1 MKNIFSIF
9 KNHIKN
15 VFRIYRRDMKNIL
28 TSYVTL
34 AIIIAL
40 AILPSLYSWF
50 NIKACWDPYANT
62 KGLSVAVVNLDKGT
76 EFRNVK
82 INVGEDVVKKLA
94 NNQAI
99 GWKFVS
105 ESEAENGVKYGKYY
119 ASVTIP
125 KDFSQNLLS
134 IVTQDTPKK
143 GELIYSVNEKR
154 NAIAPK
160 ITQKGATNLQEEIT
174 RNFIE
179 TSSNTILSY
188 LNQFGIELEKMKPEL
203 KNIID
208 VIVSVDSSIPE
219 ISKDID
225 GFYSQ
230 SLDFQKYMQNVQN
243 SLPVTSDALNKALSI
258 AQTGNGYAS
267 KTQQSLQTI
276 SPFIKA
282 NLSLVKNTS
291 DNAETLLRELQ
302 DLKSSDT
309 GATRKILVDV
319 RDKYADGVKK
329 LDQVLSLLNSINNV
343 LSNSRLESFI
353 NNLSNIRNQMS
364 DQQNFI
370 SLLIDTIDRG
380 NQVLPGDI
388 NSAIQGA
395 NKISGTLGNMIDNF
409 DSETAPAIDQSLK
422 NFAGLSDDAVKMLQ
436 NMQTNMPLISSLIG
450 GINTA
455 SGSSVNKLKELKDK
469 FPKIQQDIHS
479 NSEKLKGL
487 SEDEKFNEITKILK
501 KDAKKESDFL
511 GNPIDLKQNRIYPIP
526 NYGSAM
532 SPFYTTLSLW
542 VGAFI
547 LLSLLSVEVKS
558 FEDGVELSARE
569 QFFGRYFTFVT
580 IAIMQALVTTIGNL
594 VLLKTY
600 VVSPIVYVMIGVYT
614 SIVFTMIIYT
624 LVSVLRNI
632 GKALA
637 MVAMVLQVSASG
649 GTFPIELMPHF
660 FQNIN
665 PMLPFT
671 YAIGAMREAVGG
683 ILPQALIKNVM
694 LLLIFFLISIF
705 FGVFFK
711 EKANKLSEKFVK
723 QFKDSGLAGE

>member
-1 MKNIFSIF
+1 
-9 KNHIKN
+9 
-15 VFRIYRRDMKNIL
+15 MKNIL

-40 AILPSLYSWF
+40 TILPSLYSWF

-62 KGLSVAVVNLDKGT
+62 KELSVAVVNLDKGT

-82 INVGEDVVKKLA
+82 INVGGDVVKKLA
-94 NNQAI
+94 DNQAI

-208 VIVSVDSSIPE
+208 VIVSVDSSMPE

-225 GFYSQ
+225 SFYSQ

-243 SLPVTSDALNKALSI
+243 SLPVTSDALNKTLSI
-258 AQTGNGYAS
+258 AQTGNGYVS
-267 KTQQSLQTI
+267 KTQQSLQAI

-282 NLSLVKNTS
+282 NLSLVKSTS

-319 RDKYADGVKK
+319 RDKYGDGVKK
-329 LDQVLSLLNSINNV
+329 LDQILSLLNSINNA
-343 LSNSRLESFI
+343 LSNSRLENFI
-353 NNLSNIRNQMS
+353 NNLSNVRNQMS

-455 SGSSVNKLKELKDK
+455 SGSSVNRLKELKDK

-558 FEDGVELSARE
+558 FEDGVEPSARE

-600 VVSPIVYVMIGVYT
+600 VVSPVVYVMLGVYT

-683 ILPQALIKNVM
+683 ILPQALIKNIM
-694 LLLIFFLISIF
+694 ILLIFFLISIF

>member
-1 MKNIFSIF
+1 
-9 KNHIKN
+9 
-15 VFRIYRRDMKNIL
+15 MKNIL

-40 AILPSLYSWF
+40 TILPSLYSWF

-62 KGLSVAVVNLDKGT
+62 KELSVAVVNLDKGT

-82 INVGEDVVKKLA
+82 INVGGDVVKKLA
-94 NNQAI
+94 DNQAI

-208 VIVSVDSSIPE
+208 VIVSVDSSMPE

-225 GFYSQ
+225 SSYSQ

-243 SLPVTSDALNKALSI
+243 SLPVTSDALNKTLSI
-258 AQTGNGYAS
+258 AQTGNGYVS
-267 KTQQSLQTI
+267 KTQQSLQAI

-282 NLSLVKNTS
+282 NLSLVKSTS

-319 RDKYADGVKK
+319 RDKYGDGVKK
-329 LDQVLSLLNSINNV
+329 LDQILSLLNSINNA
-343 LSNSRLESFI
+343 LSNSRLENFI
-353 NNLSNIRNQMS
+353 NNLSNVRNQMS

-370 SLLIDTIDRG
+370 SVLIDTIDRG

-395 NKISGTLGNMIDNF
+395 NKISSTLGNMIDNF

-455 SGSSVNKLKELKDK
+455 SGSSVNRLKELKDK

-511 GNPIDLKQNRIYPIP
+511 ANPIDLKQNRIYPIP

-532 SPFYTTLSLW
+532 SPFYTTLALW
-542 VGAFI
+542 VGVFI

-600 VVSPIVYVMIGVYT
+600 VVSPVVYVMLGVYT

-683 ILPQALIKNVM
+683 ILPQALIKNIM
-694 LLLIFFLISIF
+694 ILLIFFLISIF

>member
-40 AILPSLYSWF
+40 TILPSLYSWF

-62 KGLSVAVVNLDKGT
+62 KELSVAVVNLDKGT

-82 INVGEDVVKKLA
+82 INVGDDVVKKLA

-134 IVTQDTPKK
+134 VVTQDTPKK
-143 GELIYSVNEKR
+143 GQLIYSVNEKR

-208 VIVSVDSSIPE
+208 VIVSVDSSMPE

-243 SLPVTSDALNKALSI
+243 SLPVTSDALNKTLSI
-258 AQTGNGYAS
+258 AQTGNGYVS
-267 KTQQSLQTI
+267 KTQQSLQAI
-276 SPFIKA
+276 SPFMKA
-282 NLSLVKNTS
+282 NLSLVKSTS
-291 DNAETLLRELQ
+291 DNAETLLKELQ

-319 RDKYADGVKK
+319 RDKYGDGVKK
-329 LDQVLSLLNSINNV
+329 LDQVLSLLNSINNA
-343 LSNSRLESFI
+343 LSNSRLENFI
-353 NNLSNIRNQMS
+353 NNLSNVRNQMS

-380 NQVLPGDI
+380 NQVLPSDI

-455 SGSSVNKLKELKDK
+455 SGSSVNRLKELKDK

-479 NSEKLKGL
+479 DSEKLKGL
-487 SEDEKFNEITKILK
+487 SEDEKFNEITKITK
-501 KDAKKESDFL
+501 K
-511 GNPIDLKQNRIYPIP
+511 R
-526 NYGSAM
+526 
-532 SPFYTTLSLW
+532 
-542 VGAFI
+542 
-547 LLSLLSVEVKS
+547 
-558 FEDGVELSARE
+558 
-569 QFFGRYFTFVT
+569 
-580 IAIMQALVTTIGNL
+580 
-594 VLLKTY
+594 
-600 VVSPIVYVMIGVYT
+600 
-614 SIVFTMIIYT
+614 
-624 LVSVLRNI
+624 
-632 GKALA
+632 
-637 MVAMVLQVSASG
+637 
-649 GTFPIELMPHF
+649 
-660 FQNIN
+660 
-665 PMLPFT
+665 
-671 YAIGAMREAVGG
+671 
-683 ILPQALIKNVM
+683 
-694 LLLIFFLISIF
+694 
-705 FGVFFK
+705 
-711 EKANKLSEKFVK
+711 
-723 QFKDSGLAGE
+723 

>member
-9 KNHIKN
+9 RNHIKN

-40 AILPSLYSWF
+40 TILPSLYSWF

-62 KGLSVAVVNLDKGT
+62 KELSVAVVNLDKGT

-82 INVGEDVVKKLA
+82 INVGGDVVKKLA
-94 NNQAI
+94 DNQAI

-143 GELIYSVNEKR
+143 GQLIYSVNEKR

-208 VIVSVDSSIPE
+208 VIVSVDSSMPE

-225 GFYSQ
+225 SFYSQ

-243 SLPVTSDALNKALSI
+243 SLPVTSDALNKTLSI
-258 AQTGNGYAS
+258 AQTGNGYVS
-267 KTQQSLQTI
+267 KTQQSLQAI

-282 NLSLVKNTS
+282 NLSLVKSTS

-319 RDKYADGVKK
+319 RDKYGDGVKK
-329 LDQVLSLLNSINNV
+329 LDQILSLLNSINNA
-343 LSNSRLESFI
+343 LSNSRLENFI
-353 NNLSNIRNQMS
+353 NNLSNVRNQMS

-370 SLLIDTIDRG
+370 SVLIDTIDRG

-395 NKISGTLGNMIDNF
+395 NKISSTLGNMIDNF

-455 SGSSVNKLKELKDK
+455 SGSSVNRLKELKDK

-511 GNPIDLKQNRIYPIP
+511 ANPIDLKQNRIYPIP

-532 SPFYTTLSLW
+532 SPFYTTLALW

-600 VVSPIVYVMIGVYT
+600 VVSPVVYVMLGVYT

-683 ILPQALIKNVM
+683 ILPQALIKNIM
-694 LLLIFFLISIF
+694 ILLIFFLISIF